1 MTITI
6 TFCSKFLYELTRGDG
21 YNPSESVLSKW
32 IKAIASK
39 LKVSLQSS
47 DYIRTTLIRRASYV
61 KGKVKACTGSAKR
74 QQYLQQEWELK
85 IRKQDVDLLEMKDR
99 VESLEEEVMELQ
111 HEVAHAAQ
119 DIKQLVME
127 RNDLQEREEE
137 LTMSVSRLEKDK
149 RRLLTKARELTA
161 TATPR
166 RRGRCYKPE
175 EEYSESHRR
184 RLKKQRTESCTQS
197 LSWLEDQGFIPVS
210 VTVRNMLTGREEA
223 IQLCDRELDELFG
236 QCDDLDKD
244 SLDTVNMMLFIKD
257 WYNVSDGAYHELA
270 KVCKEMPRQYR
281 LRQRITEL
289 NSLWNIR
296 PTPNNTNGVQ
306 QSLKDRLIVRIRHLI
321 KSSGTHDS
329 PFMRE
334 KLIRVKLSGDGT
346 KIGKR
351 LHVIAFTF
359 TLLDEDQAT
368 SAAGNHILA
377 VFKQSESY
385 EFLKLALADI
395 INEVEQLNEIEVEDV
410 TFKVSYYLGGDWK
423 FLAIVT
429 GIDSASSDHACIWCK
444 CKKDERSDIHR
455 EWSLS
460 DRDKGARTTE
470 ENVQLSQRSRARK
483 EYNVT
488 NRPLFSTIPLTHVVI
503 DNLHLFLR
511 TSDVLIDLLI
521 VELRRQDAIENVKK
535 FSNPDL
541 TKYGHLQRY
550 QTFVSSLGIP
560 GFEFYVGRSSKELK
574 CRSLT
579 GPEKLKV
586 LRNININTLLPRLS
600 TTLCQQIQ
608 HLWNELLSLN
618 ATISSPA
625 ADLSEECI
633 TQYKRRAREW
643 GEKFVAVYQR
653 KNVTPYIHA
662 MINHVGEFMQIH
674 GSIIPFTQQGLEK
687 KNDIIIQKS
696 PHSHQTALIDQ
707 LIKWHFQSYCRIS
720 ISPRTQ

>member
-1 MTITI
+1 
-6 TFCSKFLYELTRGDG
+6 
-21 YNPSESVLSKW
+21 
-32 IKAIASK
+32 
-39 LKVSLQSS
+39 
-47 DYIRTTLIRRASYV
+47 
-61 KGKVKACTGSAKR
+61 
-74 QQYLQQEWELK
+74 
-85 IRKQDVDLLEMKDR
+85 
-99 VESLEEEVMELQ
+99 
-111 HEVAHAAQ
+111 
-119 DIKQLVME
+119 
-127 RNDLQEREEE
+127 
-137 LTMSVSRLEKDK
+137 
-149 RRLLTKARELTA
+149 
-161 TATPR
+161 
-166 RRGRCYKPE
+166 
-175 EEYSESHRR
+175 
-184 RLKKQRTESCTQS
+184 
-197 LSWLEDQGFIPVS
+197 
-210 VTVRNMLTGREEA
+210 
-223 IQLCDRELDELFG
+223 
-236 QCDDLDKD
+236 
-244 SLDTVNMMLFIKD
+244 MLFIKD

-395 INEVEQLNEIEVEDV
+395 INEVEQLKEIEVEDV

-460 DRDKGARTTE
+460 DKDKGARTTE

-488 NRPLFSTIPLTHVVI
+488 NRPLYCSQP
-503 DNLHLFLR
+503 
-511 TSDVLIDLLI
+511 
-521 VELRRQDAIENVKK
+521 
-535 FSNPDL
+535 
-541 TKYGHLQRY
+541 
-550 QTFVSSLGIP
+550 
-560 GFEFYVGRSSKELK
+560 
-574 CRSLT
+574 
-579 GPEKLKV
+579 
-586 LRNININTLLPRLS
+586 
-600 TTLCQQIQ
+600 
-608 HLWNELLSLN
+608 
-618 ATISSPA
+618 
-625 ADLSEECI
+625 
-633 TQYKRRAREW
+633 
-643 GEKFVAVYQR
+643 
-653 KNVTPYIHA
+653 
-662 MINHVGEFMQIH
+662 
-674 GSIIPFTQQGLEK
+674 
-687 KNDIIIQKS
+687 
-696 PHSHQTALIDQ
+696 SH
-707 LIKWHFQSYCRIS
+707 
-720 ISPRTQ
+720 